1 MNKSPF
7 LTMLQSVLLLCI
19 GLCMGLPVSAQLKQV
34 TQLKSGTYYRIKTGN
49 HNSGQNAQQ
58 TPYLADVAGVVKT
71 QALNIT
77 LGDADAQLW
86 LVKAVAGK
94 SDYYTVQNKQTQKYL
109 QGTNDNAS
117 QITTVDAAT
126 EVYVP
131 KNTKTDDARTWFNI
145 MTSASA
151 TYSYNWRSDNIV
163 CGWEPNDGNASGLTG
178 SEWGFVY
185 DYTEAEIDEELA
197 ALGQVRPVAGDKVY
211 RIFNYSSKFATNT
224 LYEYNGMLGSVT
236 DGTETDAQY
245 WQLIDQGDGTI
256 ALQNLMTGHYVQSL
270 NGTKNV
276 QYQMGTQAYGFSIGM
291 SNYANAY
298 DIADTE
304 SGGSMLGLN
313 CTDKSNGAI
322 YSWTLCDGT
331 NDFNSLWVFKPAE
344 LTDAQIATIK
354 AKRANYVKDDYL
366 TDLLQYGK
374 MRIKS
379 RRVTKNALLK
389 PYVTDITGLTTDDT
403 SNGTC
408 RMRAALTD
416 ASEANRQVWIAE
428 KTSDGGYPSVITIR
442 ASTSIIPIRAKPAP
456 STYATIP
463 TMPTASTTYTCLIKP
478 IFQTMACTIRCIT
491 MW

>member
-1 MNKSPF
+1 
-7 LTMLQSVLLLCI
+7 MLQSVLLLCI
-19 GLCMGLPVSAQLKQV
+19 GLCLGLPVSAQLKQV

-49 HNSGQNAQQ
+49 HNSGQTAQQ

-71 QALNIT
+71 QALNT
-77 LGDADAQLW
+77 TSGDADAQLW

-109 QGTNDNAS
+109 QGTNDKAS

-131 KNTKTDDARTWFNI
+131 KNTKTGDARTWFNI

-163 CGWEPNDGNASGLTG
+163 CGWQPNDGGTTGLTG
-178 SEWGFVY
+178 SEWGFVH

-197 ALGQVRPVAGDKVY
+197 ALGQVRPEEGDKVY

-291 SNYANAY
+291 SYYANAY
-298 DIADTE
+298 DIVDTE
-304 SGGSMLGLN
+304 AEGGSMLGLN
-313 CTDKSNGAI
+313 CTDKPNGAI

-331 NDFNSLWVFKPAE
+331 KDFNSLWVFKPAE

-379 RRVTKNALLK
+379 RRAVDASLR

-428 KTSDGGYPSVITIR
+428 KPVTGVTPSAITIR
-442 ASTSIIPIRAKPAP
+442 ASTSTIPILAKPAP

-463 TMPTASTTYTCLIKP
+463 TIPTASTTYTCLIKT
-478 IFQTMACTIRCIT
+478 ISQTKACTIRCIT

>member
-19 GLCMGLPVSAQLKQV
+19 GLCMSLPVSAQLKQV

-49 HNSGQNAQQ
+49 HNSGQTAQQ

-71 QALNIT
+71 QAFNIT
-77 LGDADAQLW
+77 SGDADAQLW
-86 LVKAVAGK
+86 LVKARLLHCAEQA
-94 SDYYTVQNKQTQKYL
+94 DAEYL
-109 QGTNDNAS
+109 QGTNDDAS
-117 QITTVDAAT
+117 TITTVDAAT

-131 KNTKTDDARTWFNI
+131 KNTKTGDARTWFNI
-145 MTSASA
+145 MTSA
-151 TYSYNWRSDNIV
+151 TYSYNWRNDNIV
-163 CGWEPNDGNASGLTG
+163 RGWQPNDGGTTGLTG
-178 SEWGFVY
+178 SEWGFVH

-197 ALGQVRPVAGDKVY
+197 ALGQVRPEAGDKVY

-291 SNYANAY
+291 SYYANAY
-298 DIADTE
+298 DIVDTE
-304 SGGSMLGLN
+304 AEGGSMLGLN
-313 CTDKSNGAI
+313 CTDKPNGAI
-322 YSWTLCDGT
+322 YSWTSCDGT

-379 RRVTKNALLK
+379 RRAVDASLK

-416 ASEANRQVWIAE
+416 VSEANRQVWIAE
-428 KTSDGGYPSVITIR
+428 KTSDGGYTFTR
-442 ASTSIIPIRAKPAP
+442 WRN
-456 STYATIP
+456 
-463 TMPTASTTYTCLIKP
+463 
-478 IFQTMACTIRCIT
+478 
-491 MW
+491 

>member
-1 MNKSPF
+1 
-7 LTMLQSVLLLCI
+7 
-19 GLCMGLPVSAQLKQV
+19 
-34 TQLKSGTYYRIKTGN
+34 
-49 HNSGQNAQQ
+49 
-58 TPYLADVAGVVKT
+58 
-71 QALNIT
+71 
-77 LGDADAQLW
+77 
-86 LVKAVAGK
+86 
-94 SDYYTVQNKQTQKYL
+94 
-109 QGTNDNAS
+109 
-117 QITTVDAAT
+117 
-126 EVYVP
+126 
-131 KNTKTDDARTWFNI
+131 

-151 TYSYNWRSDNIV
+151 TYSYNWRNDNIV
-163 CGWEPNDGNASGLTG
+163 CGWQPNDGGTTGLTG
-178 SEWGFVY
+178 SEWGFVH

-245 WQLIDQGDGTI
+245 WQLIDQGDGTM

-276 QYQMGTQAYGFSIGM
+276 QYQMGTQPYGFSIGM
-291 SNYANAY
+291 NMKVFATGYAY

-313 CTDKSNGAI
+313 CTDKPNGAI

-331 NDFNSLWVFKPAE
+331 NDLNSLWVFKPAE

-354 AKRANYVKDDYL
+354 AKRANYAKDDYL
-366 TDLLQYGK
+366 TELLQYGK

-379 RRVTKNALLK
+379 RRAVDASLK
-389 PYVTDITGLTTDDT
+389 PPYVTDITGLTTDDT

-416 ASEANRQVWIAE
+416 VSEANRQVWIAE
-428 KTSDGGYPSVITIR
+428 KPVTGATPSAITIR
-442 ASTSIIPIRAKPAP
+442 ANTSTIPIRAKPAP

-463 TMPTASTTYTCLIKP
+463 TMPTASTTYTCLIKT
-478 IFQTMACTIRCIT
+478 ISQTKACTIKCIT